1 MEGKSL
7 FRSKMKW
14 FVISLFPLLASCR
27 VNSSAEEVTTLRF
40 AYASNS
46 QPIKDSMAL
55 FGELVE
61 EKSNGSL
68 VVDYYPDA
76 QLGGETDLIQ
86 LTQTGAIDFTK
97 VSGAAL
103 EGFSE
108 YYSIFGIP
116 YLFDDEESFFKV
128 MENKEIMSEFYEST
142 SDLGFVGLTYYDGG
156 QRSFYM
162 TDGPIETPE
171 DLQGKRIRTMESETA
186 VRMMEYLGGSAVP
199 MGSDEVYA
207 SLQSGLIDGSEN
219 NEFVLVTAGHGNV
232 ARYYSYDEHTR
243 IPDIIIMNEER
254 LDSLSEEERDII
266 YEAAAESTAYQR
278 EVFGDAIEE
287 EIEQAKE
294 SYNVQFNDVDNEP
307 FRELVAPIAEEF
319 EQDEE
324 LGELYLKIIETQNN

>member
-1 MEGKSL
+1 MIPALTACGTT
-7 FRSKMKW
+7 
-14 FVISLFPLLASCR
+14 
-27 VNSSAEEVTTLRF
+27 SSAEEVKVFRF

-46 QPIKDSMAL
+46 QPVKDSMAL

-61 EKSNGSL
+61 EKSNGTMK
-68 VVDYYPDA
+68 VDFYPDS

-128 MENKEIMSEFYEST
+128 MEDDSIMDQIYGST
-142 SDLGFVGLTYYDGG
+142 SDLGFSGITYYDSG

-162 TDGPIETPE
+162 VDGPVETPD
-171 DLQGKRIRTMESETA
+171 DLQGKKIRTMESETA
-186 VRMMEYLGGSAVP
+186 VKMMSLLGGSAVP

-232 ARYYSYDEHTR
+232 AKYYSYDQHTR
-243 IPDIIIMNEER
+243 IPDIIIMNDER
-254 LDSLSEEERDII
+254 LAGLTEEEKDII
-266 YEAAAESTAYQR
+266 MDSAAESTEYEK
-278 EVFGDAIEE
+278 EVFNDAVE
-287 EIEQAKE
+287 KE
-294 SYNVQFNDVDNEP
+294 KEAAAADYNVEFNEVDSEP

-319 EQDEE
+319 ENDEI
-324 LGELYLKIIETQNN
+324 LGELYNEIIEAQK

>member
-1 MEGKSL
+1 MFKKKWLSL
-7 FRSKMKW
+7 LLV
-14 FVISLFPLLASCR
+14 VIPVLTACGTT
-27 VNSSAEEVTTLRF
+27 SSAKEVKVFRF

-46 QPIKDSMAL
+46 QPVKDSMAL

-61 EKSNGSL
+61 EKSNGEMK
-68 VVDYYPDA
+68 VDFYPDS

-103 EGFSE
+103 EEFSE
-108 YYSIFGIP
+108 HYSIFGIP

-128 MENKEIMSEFYEST
+128 MEDDSIMDQIYGST
-142 SDLGFVGLTYYDGG
+142 SDLGFSGITYYDSG

-162 TDGPIETPE
+162 VDGPVETPA
-171 DLQGKRIRTMESETA
+171 DLQGKKIRTMESETA
-186 VRMMEYLGGSAVP
+186 VKMMSLLGGSAVP

-232 ARYYSYDEHTR
+232 AKYYSYDQHTR
-243 IPDIIIMNEER
+243 IPDIIIMNDER
-254 LDSLSEEERDII
+254 LAGLTEEEKAII
-266 YEAAAESTAYQR
+266 MDSAAESTEYEK
-278 EVFGDAIEE
+278 EVFNDAVEKEKKEAAEE
-287 EIEQAKE
+287 YGVE
-294 SYNVQFNDVDNEP
+294 FNEVDNKP

-319 EQDEE
+319 ENDEK
-324 LGELYLKIIETQNN
+324 LGDLYKEIVEVQK

>member
-1 MEGKSL
+1 MEVIILFKKRWFSL
-7 FRSKMKW
+7 LL
-14 FVISLFPLLASCR
+14 VIIPVLTACGTT
-27 VNSSAEEVTTLRF
+27 SSAEEVKVFRF

-46 QPIKDSMAL
+46 QPVKDSMAL

-61 EKSNGSL
+61 EKSNGAMR
-68 VVDYYPDA
+68 VDFYPDS

-108 YYSIFGIP
+108 HYSIFGIP

-128 MENKEIMSEFYEST
+128 MEDDSIMDQIYGST
-142 SDLGFVGLTYYDGG
+142 SDLGFSGITYYDSG

-162 TDGPIETPE
+162 VDGPVETPD
-171 DLQGKRIRTMESETA
+171 DLQGKKIRTMESETA
-186 VRMMEYLGGSAVP
+186 VKMMSLLGGSAVP

-232 ARYYSYDEHTR
+232 AKYYSYDQHTR
-243 IPDIIIMNEER
+243 IPDIIIMNDER
-254 LDSLSEEERDII
+254 LEGLTEEEKDII
-266 YEAAAESTAYQR
+266 MDSAAESTEYEK
-278 EVFGDAIEE
+278 EVFNDAVE
-287 EIEQAKE
+287 KE
-294 SYNVQFNDVDNEP
+294 KAAAAADYNVEFNEVDSEP

-319 EQDEE
+319 ENDEV
-324 LGELYLKIIETQNN
+324 LGELYNEIIEAQK